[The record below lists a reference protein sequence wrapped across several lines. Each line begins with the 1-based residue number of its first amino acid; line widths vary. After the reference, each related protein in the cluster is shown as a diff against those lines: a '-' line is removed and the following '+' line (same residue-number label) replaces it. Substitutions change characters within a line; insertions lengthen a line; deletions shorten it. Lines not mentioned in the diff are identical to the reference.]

1 MELNIA
7 SAFMVGLMGTAHC
20 VGMCGGLLTAFAS
33 QTPAAK
39 GNVLLHQV
47 KYALSYHL
55 GRIASYTLAGA
66 IIGGLAQSLSILFN
80 INDYLLL
87 LRVLAGVLMI
97 VTGLYIANIWF
108 GLRKIERIGTRFWQL
123 IAPLAQK
130 VMPFNS
136 LKQAVIAGGLW
147 GWLPCGLVYSML
159 TWSMA
164 AGTAVDGALL
174 MLAFG
179 LGTLPALLG
188 LSVSTTGVLQ
198 WLKHKTVRFIGG
210 WLLIGL
216 GIQTIWIAIGQL
228 N

>member
-1 MELNIA
+1 M
-7 SAFMVGLMGTAHC
+7 
-20 VGMCGGLLTAFAS
+20 
-33 QTPAAK
+33 
-39 GNVLLHQV
+39 
-47 KYALSYHL
+47 
-55 GRIASYTLAGA
+55 
-66 IIGGLAQSLSILFN
+66 
-80 INDYLLL
+80 

-97 VTGLYIANIWF
+97 VTGLYISNIWF
-108 GLRKIERIGTRFWQL
+108 GLRKIERIGALFWQL

-130 VMPFNS
+130 VMPFNTFR
-136 LKQAVIAGGLW
+136 QAVIAGSLW

-164 AGTAVDGALL
+164 AGSAVDGALL

-188 LSVSTTGVLQ
+188 LSVTTTGVLQ